1 MKYLSILVVVVLV
14 CLYYTRKNPDG
25 FLDEGNRAGETIS
38 PDGATPTPKPAGAPT
53 PSAGSAL
60 RRPLDRAHEVAD
72 KLKKRNSG
80 GEF

>member
-1 MKYLSILVVVVLV
+1 MKYLAILAVVVLV
-14 CLYYTRKNPDG
+14 CLYYTRETPQG
-25 FLDEGNRAGETIS
+25 SLEEANRAGETLS
-38 PDGATPTPKPAGAPT
+38 PVVAAPTPKPAATPK

-72 KLKKRNSG
+72 KLKERNSG